1 MPLELFTGG
10 GEAIFTGIVPTAPR
24 TKGCSMLLPI
34 LGAALPA
41 ALWLVLF
48 YRSDRYS
55 PEPKKLVARTFLI
68 GAVVGAAIAFS
79 LKGMPFK
86 VGVLFAPVFL
96 APVLEETAKFL
107 CVRWTVYHRS
117 EFDEPVDGIV
127 YATAAAL
134 GFAMTE
140 NILYVLEG
148 WTAGGAA
155 LGSYIL
161 AGRAVLSVPA
171 HAVFSSMWGFALGWS
186 KGRKGLKPVLMVSA
200 GLIASMVLHGLF
212 NYLTGENLFGGLV
225 FMVFLAAAW
234 RLTYLL
240 TRKALK
246 ASAPPGDDGISPA

>member
-1 MPLELFTGG
+1 M
-10 GEAIFTGIVPTAPR
+10 I
-24 TKGCSMLLPI
+24 LPI
-34 LGAALPA
+34 LGAAIPA
-41 ALWLVLF
+41 VLWLVLF

-55 PEPKKLVARTFLI
+55 PEPKRLVARTFLV
-68 GAVVGAAIAFS
+68 GAIVGAAMALS
-79 LKGMPFK
+79 LKQMPFK

-107 CVRWTVYHRS
+107 CVRWTVYHRP

-140 NILYVLEG
+140 NILYVVEG
-148 WTAGGAA
+148 WTSGGAI

-171 HAVFSSMWGFALGWS
+171 HAIFSSMWGFALGWS

-200 GLIASMVLHGLF
+200 GLLASMVLHGLF
-212 NYLTGENLFGGLV
+212 NYLNGVNLFGGLL
-225 FMVFLAAAW
+225 FMVFLATAW
-234 RLTYLL
+234 RVTYLL
-240 TRKALK
+240 TRKALG
-246 ASAPPGDDGISPA
+246 PPPISDGEGTGPA

>member
-1 MPLELFTGG
+1 M
-10 GEAIFTGIVPTAPR
+10 I
-24 TKGCSMLLPI
+24 LPI

-48 YRSDRYS
+48 YRSDRFS
-55 PEPKKLVARTFLI
+55 PEPKRLVARTFLI

-86 VGVLFAPVFL
+86 VGVLFVPVFL

-107 CVRWTVYHRS
+107 CVRWTVYHRP

-148 WTAGGAA
+148 WSAGGAA
-155 LGSYIL
+155 LGTYIL

-200 GLIASMVLHGLF
+200 GLLGSMVLHGLF
-212 NYLTGENLFGGLV
+212 NYLNGANFFGGLV
-225 FMVFLAAAW
+225 FLVFLAAAW
-234 RLTYLL
+234 RVTYLL
-240 TRKALK
+240 IRKAL
-246 ASAPPGDDGISPA
+246 GYSPLSNGGGTGPA

>member
-1 MPLELFTGG
+1 MF
-10 GEAIFTGIVPTAPR
+10 
-24 TKGCSMLLPI
+24 LPI

-41 ALWLVLF
+41 ILWLVIF

-55 PEPKKLVARTFLI
+55 PEPKRLVARTFVI
-68 GAVVGAAIAFS
+68 GAVVGAAMAFS
-79 LKGMPFK
+79 LKQMPFK
-86 VGVLFAPVFL
+86 VGVLFIPVIV
-96 APVLEETAKFL
+96 APVLEEIAKFL

-148 WTAGGAA
+148 WLLGGAA
-155 LGSYIL
+155 VASYIL

-186 KGRKGLKPVLMVSA
+186 KGRKGLKPVLMISA
-200 GLIASMVLHGLF
+200 GLLTAMVLHGLF
-212 NYLTGENLFGGLV
+212 NYLSAQNFLGGV
-225 FMVFLAAAW
+225 VFLIFLAVAW
-234 RLTYLL
+234 RVMYLL
-240 TRKALK
+240 TRKALET
-246 ASAPPGDDGISPA
+246 SPHE